1 MVSDDAMSLT
11 TTWLVHHYQQ
21 HRQRPSRRAVSGVDG
36 RHLEAA
42 LDRPPWAVH
51 VFAGDE
57 TQLRQND
64 AAGMDDSAVGQN
76 CDAIAAANANADTC
90 GRSSRRRRR
99 RQDKNKD

>member
-1 MVSDDAMSLT
+1 MVSDDAMSLM
-11 TTWLVHHYQQ
+11 TTWLVHYQQ
-21 HRQRPSRRAVSGVDG
+21 HRQHGVSGVDG

-76 CDAIAAANANADTC
+76 CDAIAAANGNADT
-90 GRSSRRRRR
+90 
-99 RQDKNKD
+99 